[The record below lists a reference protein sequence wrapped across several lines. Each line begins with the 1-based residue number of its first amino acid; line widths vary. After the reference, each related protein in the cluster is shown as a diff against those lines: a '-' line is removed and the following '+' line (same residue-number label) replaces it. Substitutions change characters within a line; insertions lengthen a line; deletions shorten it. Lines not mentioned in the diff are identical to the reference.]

1 MSWNE
6 PGGNKKDPWS
16 GRDKQPEQPSEL
28 DEAIRQWQEKLGKMF
43 GGGGED
49 GGNGMA
55 GPLGGL
61 ALLALA
67 GVGVW
72 ALTGIYIVDEGNRG
86 VVTRFGKYLETTMP
100 GPHWHIPSPIE
111 SVDTVNVENQR
122 SVEVGYRTT
131 GIRQQSAGGVPK
143 ESLMLTQDE
152 NIVDVRLAVQYQIKD
167 AKDFLFNVRDP
178 EATLKQVTESVERG
192 IVGKNDMDFVLT
204 EGRSEIADEVKAEIQ
219 QILDEYKAGI
229 RLTTVNLVDAQPPEE
244 VQGAFED
251 AIKARE
257 DEQRLKNEAESYAN
271 DVIPKARG
279 AAARQMAEAEGY
291 KEKTIARA
299 QGDASRFSKMLAEYE
314 KAPEVMRKRLYLD
327 TMQSVLNGSRAVLVD
342 SKAGNN
348 LMYLPL
354 DKWVGASA
362 GGDAGDAPAKAEQP
376 HAAMPVGSSSGQV
389 MPSVPASESRTWRS
403 SVRGREAR
411 GQ

>member
-6 PGGNKKDPWS
+6 PGGSKKDPWS
-16 GRDKQPEQPSEL
+16 GRDNQPDNNDPSEI
-28 DEAIRQWQEKLGKMF
+28 DELIRVWQDRLAKLF
-43 GGGGED
+43 GGSDGD
-49 GGNGMA
+49 GGDA
-55 GPLGGL
+55 KPVSPLSGFS
-61 ALLALA
+61 LLAA
-67 GVGVW
+67 VAVGVW

-122 SVEVGYRTT
+122 SVEVGYRSS
-131 GIRQQSAGGVPK
+131 GVRQQSAGAVPK
-143 ESLMLTQDE
+143 EALMLTQDE

-167 AKDFLFNVRDP
+167 AKDFLYNVRDP

-192 IVGKNDMDFVLT
+192 IIGKNNMDFVLT
-204 EGRSEIADEVKAEIQ
+204 EGRSEIADEIKTEIQ

-279 AAARQMAEAEGY
+279 TAARQRQEAEGY
-291 KEKTIARA
+291 KQKVIARA
-299 QGDASRFSKMLAEYE
+299 QGDASRFNKMLSEYE
-314 KAPEVMRKRLYLD
+314 KAPEVTRKRLYLD
-327 TMQSVLNGSRAVLVD
+327 AMQSVLHGSRTVMVD
-342 SKAGNN
+342 SAKGGNN
-348 LMYLPL
+348 VIYLPL
-354 DKWVGASA
+354 DKLMSVPSLSGETDEITRVDSPVS
-362 GGDAGDAPAKAEQP
+362 APAGSQTP
-376 HAAMPVGSSSGQV
+376 TMPV
-389 MPSVPASESRTWRS
+389 SEGKPWRAN
-403 SVRGREAR
+403 VRGREPR

>member
-6 PGGNKKDPWS
+6 PGGSKKDPWS
-16 GRDKQPEQPSEL
+16 GRDKQPDKPSEI
-28 DEAIRQWQEKLGKMF
+28 DEAIRLWQEKMGKMF
-43 GGGGED
+43 GGGD
-49 GGNGMA
+49 GSGNSRFA
-55 GPLGGL
+55 GPLGGFG
-61 ALLALA
+61 LLALA
-67 GVGVW
+67 GIGVW
-72 ALTGIYIVDEGNRG
+72 VFTGIYIVDEGNRG

-122 SVEVGYRTT
+122 SVEVGYRSS
-131 GIRQQSAGGVPK
+131 GARQQSAGAVPK
-143 ESLMLTQDE
+143 EALMLTQDE

-167 AKDFLFNVRDP
+167 AKDFVFNVRDP
-178 EATLKQVTESVERG
+178 EATLKQVTESAERG
-192 IVGKNDMDFVLT
+192 IVGKNNMDFVLT
-204 EGRSEIADEVKAEIQ
+204 EGRSEIADEIKAEIQ

-229 RLTTVNLVDAQPPEE
+229 RLTSVNLVDAQPPEE

-291 KEKTIARA
+291 KQKVIARA
-299 QGDASRFSKMLAEYE
+299 QGDAARFGKMLAEYE
-314 KAPEVMRKRLYLD
+314 KAPEVTRKRLYLD
-327 TMQSVLNGSRAVLVD
+327 AMQSVLHGSHTIMVD

-354 DKWVGASA
+354 DKLVAAQPGGSSEMAS
-362 GGDAGDAPAKAEQP
+362 DAPAKAEAP
-376 HAAMPVGSSSGQV
+376 AAAPVTSQTVTPPVG
-389 MPSVPASESRTWRS
+389 ESKPWRS
-403 SVRGREAR
+403 TVRGREAR

>member
-16 GRDKQPEQPSEL
+16 GRDNQPGKPSEI
-28 DEAIRQWQEKLGKMF
+28 DELIRSLQDKLSKLF
-43 GGGGED
+43 GGGE
-49 GGNGMA
+49 GGDAKFGGA
-55 GPLGGL
+55 GAGFG
-61 ALLALA
+61 LLAAA

-86 VVTRFGKYLETTMP
+86 VVTRFGKYLETTSP

-111 SVDTVNVENQR
+111 SVDTVNVESQR
-122 SVEVGYRTT
+122 FVEVGYRSA
-131 GIRQQSAGGVPK
+131 GGRQQSAGAVPK
-143 ESLMLTQDE
+143 EALMLTQDE
-152 NIVDVRLAVQYQIKD
+152 NIVDVRLSVQYQIRD
-167 AKDFLFNVRDP
+167 AKDFLYNVRDP
-178 EATLKQVTESVERG
+178 ENTLKQATESVERG
-192 IVGKNDMDFVLT
+192 IIGKNNMDFVLT
-204 EGRSEIADEVKAEIQ
+204 EGRSEIADEIKAEIQ

-229 RLTTVNLVDAQPPEE
+229 RLTTVNLVDAQPPDE

-279 AAARQMAEAEGY
+279 ASARQTQEAEGY
-291 KEKTIARA
+291 KQKVIARA
-299 QGDASRFSKMLAEYE
+299 QGDANRFNKMLAEYE
-314 KAPEVMRKRLYLD
+314 KAPEVTRKRLYLD
-327 TMQSVLNGSRAVLVD
+327 AMQSVLHGSHTVMVD
-342 SKAGNN
+342 SKGGNN
-348 LMYLPL
+348 LIYLPL
-354 DKWVGASA
+354 DKLMTAPVASM
-362 GGDAGDAPAKAEQP
+362 GDEAAKVEAPVSAPASSQA
-376 HAAMPVGSSSGQV
+376 PVAPV
-389 MPSVPASESRTWRS
+389 SESKPWRS